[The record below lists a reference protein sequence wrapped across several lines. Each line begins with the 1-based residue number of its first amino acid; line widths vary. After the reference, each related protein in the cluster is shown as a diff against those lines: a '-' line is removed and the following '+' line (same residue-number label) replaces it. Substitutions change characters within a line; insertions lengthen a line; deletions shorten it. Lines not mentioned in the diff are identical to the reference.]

1 MQHPHAIHNWGVFGA
16 DDEIGTLN
24 YLTPDAVLR
33 GLAAATRGQVHQ
45 LSLPLNLPTTRRH
58 GRPELSKVTFRRN
71 EELMGFVANDDY
83 VVLALQGS
91 SQWDSLIH
99 CGVNES
105 GVDGVFYNG
114 VGVDAVD
121 ESGFAHRNGIDKVA
135 ARGIAGRGVLLD
147 IARFVTGSPS
157 TALPNDFLITEEV
170 ILDCRSAQGV
180 VAAPGDIVCLRTGW
194 SEQYLLGDDDARA
207 RLFEASPGKRSFSSP
222 GIVPNLAELVQR
234 EQWAALAADNPAV
247 EATPMQ
253 LGAAS
258 AHVRIQRNLGVH
270 FGELFYFGGLAPAAA
285 DAQQWDF
292 LFTSAPLWIPG
303 GMGSP
308 ACALAIL

>member
-33 GLAAATRGQVHQ
+33 GVATAIRGQVHQ
-45 LSLPLNLPTTRRH
+45 LSLPLNLPTSRRH

-91 SQWDSLIH
+91 TQWDSLIH
-99 CGVNES
+99 CGVNEA

-170 ILDCRSAQGV
+170 ILRLSLGARSG
-180 VAAPGDIVCLRTGW
+180 R
-194 SEQYLLGDDDARA
+194 RA
-207 RLFEASPGKRSFSSP
+207 R
-222 GIVPNLAELVQR
+222 
-234 EQWAALAADNPAV
+234 
-247 EATPMQ
+247 
-253 LGAAS
+253 
-258 AHVRIQRNLGVH
+258 
-270 FGELFYFGGLAPAAA
+270 
-285 DAQQWDF
+285 
-292 LFTSAPLWIPG
+292 
-303 GMGSP
+303 
-308 ACALAIL
+308 